1 MEYVVVEKD
10 EGKRERMAVE
20 IRENPQGN
28 TTIFTHTLSHQHN
41 YSFCPKKEVI
51 LQVLYHTLVP
61 FPNQRSLWTAV
72 WE

>member
-28 TTIFTHTLSHQHN
+28 TTIFTHILSHQHL
-41 YSFCPKKEVI
+41 PKK
-51 LQVLYHTLVP
+51 
-61 FPNQRSLWTAV
+61 RK
-72 WE
+72 